1 MAVISANPATRAL
14 NPASNLVPQGP
25 VDLGDSARSLQSW
38 ILTRPGVTSSK
49 VTKATLTRN
58 EMVGWAMDKVEEK
71 CRCLDVAKP
80 MPAAKDTSK
89 AVGAS
94 QGQGRL
100 GCGMADMVG

>member
-1 MAVISANPATRAL
+1 
-14 NPASNLVPQGP
+14 
-25 VDLGDSARSLQSW
+25 
-38 ILTRPGVTSSK
+38 
-49 VTKATLTRN
+49 
-58 EMVGWAMDKVEEK
+58 MVGWAMDKVEEK